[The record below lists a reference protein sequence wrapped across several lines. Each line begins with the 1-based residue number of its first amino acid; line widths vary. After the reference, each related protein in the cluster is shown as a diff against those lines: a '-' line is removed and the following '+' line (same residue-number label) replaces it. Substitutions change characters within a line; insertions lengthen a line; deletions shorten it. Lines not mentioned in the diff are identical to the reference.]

1 MQFVAKTF
9 DELTT
14 TELYEL
20 LKARAEI
27 FITEQ
32 HIEYVDEDD
41 VDYRSLHCFF
51 WDERTVTAYLRAYY
65 VNDDAVRIGRVLTL
79 RHGEGMGR
87 KLMGESMKVIPERL
101 PCKTICMDAQK
112 HAIGFYEK
120 CGFFVTSDV
129 FPEAGIEHVRMEYK
143 GGSYDR

>member
-1 MQFVAKTF
+1 MRFAAKTF

-14 TELYEL
+14 AELYEI

-41 VDYRSLHCFF
+41 VDYHSLHCFCQ
-51 WDERTVTAYLRAYY
+51 DGRRVTAYLRAYY
-65 VNDDAVRIGRVLTL
+65 IDGDTVKIGRVLTVT
-79 RHGEGMGR
+79 HGVGMGL
-87 KLMGESMKVIPERL
+87 KLMRESMRVIPERL

-112 HAIGFYEK
+112 HAVGFYEK
-120 CGFFVTSDV
+120 CGFHVTSDE
-129 FPEAGIEHVRMEYK
+129 FLEEGIVHVGMEYR
-143 GGSYDR
+143 GGAND